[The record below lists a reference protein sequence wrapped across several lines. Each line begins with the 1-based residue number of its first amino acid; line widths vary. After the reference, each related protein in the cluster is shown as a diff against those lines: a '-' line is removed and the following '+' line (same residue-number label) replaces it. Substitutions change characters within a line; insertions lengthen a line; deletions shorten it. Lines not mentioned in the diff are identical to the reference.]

1 MEINNEIEQIEEDTN
16 SGETLPEEEFQGEEN
31 MEPSTT
37 EPGETEDDVVETFE
51 SDNSVSSSVSD
62 YDARFDEIILLLE
75 EQNEQIYSLQES
87 REQTLWN
94 KPIEEYSPT
103 EGLLLI
109 MMFIMLFVL
118 IYELVGGII
127 ICKK

>member
-1 MEINNEIEQIEEDTN
+1 MEINYDNGEFTEEENIETEALE
-16 SGETLPEEEFQGEEN
+16 PEEEPGYNGEI
-31 MEPSTT
+31 S
-37 EPGETEDDVVETFE
+37 EPGEIVEESFE
-51 SDNSVSSSVSD
+51 EVENGDSAASSVGD

-75 EQNEQIYSLQES
+75 EQNEQIYFMQEMES
-87 REQTLWN
+87 QTIWT

-103 EGLLLI
+103 EGILLI
-109 MMFIMLFVL
+109 IMFMMLFVI

>member
-1 MEINNEIEQIEEDTN
+1 MEINNENVQIDETTN
-16 SGETLPEEEFQGEEN
+16 FEETLPEEELQGEA
-31 MEPSTT
+31 TV
-37 EPGETEDDVVETFE
+37 EPGETGEEVIETVEDGE
-51 SDNSVSSSVSD
+51 VSASAVSD
-62 YDARFDEIILLLE
+62 YNARFDEIILLLE
-75 EQNEQIYSLQES
+75 EQNEQIYSMQQSQE
-87 REQTLWN
+87 ETLWN
-94 KPIEEYSPT
+94 KPIEEFNPT